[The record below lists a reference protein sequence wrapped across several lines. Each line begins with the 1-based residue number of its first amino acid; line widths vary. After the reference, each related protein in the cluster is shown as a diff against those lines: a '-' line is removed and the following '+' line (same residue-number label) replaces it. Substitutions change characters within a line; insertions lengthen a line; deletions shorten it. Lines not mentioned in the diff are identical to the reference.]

1 MTFCKHS
8 LRLTTWLFQ
17 KSPTGFVLS
26 KRSKTLWQT
35 VIVSSMDP
43 LSIEFYW
50 VLGLRATLLLTP
62 NRWPPLVTSRA
73 ACEAEIWRIRLR
85 LPADTSWKRLLCF
98 RTKENTVIYHRFC
111 QTSNYGNCSIWC
123 LDLTLHTPKTHIY
136 IQSLYTIYT
145 YCDHFTN
152 SSQIPVHLFASPRAA
167 TTEHERSGQHRLAWC
182 HIEAN
187 DFKWFQWSLSH
198 PNWGHGDVTL
208 RSCWGRKDKCT

>member
-98 RTKENTVIYHRFC
+98 RIKENTVIYHKFC

-136 IQSLYTIYT
+136 IQYLYTLWSL
-145 YCDHFTN
+145 HKLEPN
-152 SSQIPVHLFASPRAA
+152 SRAPFRKSPRSNNGARTQRPA
-167 TTEHERSGQHRLAWC
+167 RVSMMSHRSKRFQMISVIFVTSQLRPWWC
-182 HIEAN
+182 HFEV
-187 DFKWFQWSLSH
+187 LL
-198 PNWGHGDVTL
+198 GTEG
-208 RSCWGRKDKCT
+208 